1 MKGLMMVRNEFVDF
15 VVSCCAILKNECLR
29 YLWLVVVLSMFARTV
44 FLVDDC
50 SYLIFLGQVIDQFF
64 GYVEG
69 QGRVKCPF

>member
-1 MKGLMMVRNEFVDF
+1 MVRNEFVDF
-15 VVSCCAILKNECLR
+15 VVSCCAILKNECLH

-50 SYLIFLGQVIDQFF
+50 CYLICLGQVIDRFF